1 MHTTASSLVA
11 VAQFFSRIRKYV
23 LYVNQQ
29 EFNIEAVNDYQP
41 IRLEIRFERKFPI
54 RRSLKTAH
62 SKISLNRLI
71 WLEVIY

>member
-41 IRLEIRFERKFPI
+41 IRFEFESIFDSNSNRSRRFD
-54 RRSLKTAH
+54 
-62 SKISLNRLI
+62 
-71 WLEVIY
+71 